1 MTHDALLRAMF
12 DAAIAAADPA
22 KSLAAHLP
30 DKPAGR
36 TIVVGAGKAAASMA
50 RALEAAGDGPLSGLV
65 VTRYGHG
72 VACDRITVV
81 EASHPV
87 PDAAGRRAAGDIL
100 QLVSGLCADDLV
112 IALISG
118 GASALLTLPAAGISF
133 DEKQAINSAILK
145 SGAPISQMNCV
156 RKHLSAVKGGRL
168 AIAAAP
174 ARMVT
179 LAISDVPGNDPSTI
193 GSGPTVFDPTTGAEA
208 LGILDDHGISIS
220 EAVRDHLGAPD
231 GSGPD
236 AGSSVF
242 QQTDYRLIATPQQS
256 LEAAAD
262 VARSHG
268 YAPVIL
274 GDAIEGD
281 ARAVAADHRVL
292 VARVLEAGD
301 PGPPPLALLSGGET
315 SVTVRGSGRG
325 GRNVE
330 YAMALALALDGLPG
344 VHALAGDTDGIDG
357 IADNAGAVITPNT
370 LARARAAGL
379 DPVASLADNDGHGFF
394 EALGDA
400 VVTGPTLTNVN
411 DFRAILIDQQ
421 IDGALLSEA

>member
-1 MTHDALLRAMF
+1 MTHDAVLRAMF

-30 DKPAGR
+30 DKPVGR
-36 TIVVGAGKAAASMA
+36 TVVVGAGKAAASMA
-50 RALEAAGDGPLSGLV
+50 RALEAAWDGPLTGLV
-65 VTRYGHG
+65 VTRYDHG
-72 VACDRITVV
+72 VACDQITVV

-100 QLVSGLCADDLV
+100 ELVSGLTADDLV

-118 GASALLTLPAAGISF
+118 GASALLTLPAAGIAF
-133 DEKQAINSAILK
+133 DEKQAINSALLK

-156 RKHLSAVKGGRL
+156 RKHLSAIKGGRL

-174 ARMVT
+174 ARIVT
-179 LAISDVPGNDPSTI
+179 LAISDVPGDDPSTI

-208 LGILDDHGISIS
+208 LDILNSHGISITD
-220 EAVRDHLGAPD
+220 AVRDHLRSEDGRGPD
-231 GSGPD
+231 RSGPD
-236 AGSSVF
+236 AGDSVF
-242 QQTDYRLIATPQQS
+242 QQTDYRLIATPQLS

-262 VARSHG
+262 VARSLG

-281 ARAVAADHRVL
+281 ARAVASDHRAL
-292 VARVLEAGD
+292 VARVLAADD

-330 YAMALALALDGLPG
+330 YALALALALDGQPG

-357 IADNAGAVITPNT
+357 IADNAGAVIGPDT

-379 DPVASLADNDGHGFF
+379 DPAASLTNNDGHGFF
-394 EALGDA
+394 GALGDA
-400 VVTGPTLTNVN
+400 VITGPTLTNVN
-411 DFRAILIDQQ
+411 DFRAILIDQL
-421 IDGALLSEA
+421 D